1 MVDAHTVAAA
11 VREAI
16 GVAATSLRPDVLAAM
31 RAASET
37 EASPRGR
44 RVLHQLIENAR
55 IAETDGVP
63 LCQDTGTVW
72 VRVELGVEERLGEPL
87 QPVIDQAVR
96 DAYRKHALRMSVVT
110 DALFDRSNTGDNTPA
125 FVELVTRPGHGAT
138 VQVMLKGGGSDN
150 SSALAMLDPSAG
162 IEGVKEFVVRTV
174 EANATGACPPLVVG
188 VGIGS
193 TFDKVAGLAKRAL
206 LVPLDADSPGKAGVL
221 ERELLGM
228 VNATGIGPAG
238 LGGTTTALGVKVLTA
253 PCHIAALPVAVN
265 MGCSAMRTATV
276 EVV

>member
-44 RVLHQLIENAR
+44 RVLYQLIENAR

-174 EANATGACPPLVVG
+174 EAKATGACPPLVVG